1 MILYYIDKTNHHY
14 IKFLE
19 ELFMKLSQPTKKVF
33 NASLIL
39 AVVSVLVLV
48 LSVFVWTDVL
58 PLVSYVFLLVSFI
71 LLALG
76 NMLKGF

>member
-1 MILYYIDKTNHHY
+1 
-14 IKFLE
+14 
-19 ELFMKLSQPTKKVF
+19 MKLSQPKKKVF

-39 AVVSVLVLV
+39 TVVSVLILI
-48 LSVFVWTDVL
+48 LSIFVWTDVL
-58 PLVSYVFLLVSFI
+58 PLVSYVFLLVSFV